1 MTDSATTLSALA
13 KVVFLLRDKTD
24 AQEEQRA
31 AFRTFA
37 HGLGG
42 RDLSVTLTAR
52 GFLVGVDEVPLGS
65 VAIDALYDQ
74 LAAIGVGGFCL
85 PAGLPMPA
93 LRSAVPA
100 VFASRADSR

>member
-24 AQEEQRA
+24 AQEEHRA

-37 HGLGG
+37 HGVGG
-42 RDLSVTLTAR
+42 RDLSGTLTSR
-52 GFLVGVDEVPLGS
+52 GFLCGVVEVPLGS
-65 VAIDALYDQ
+65 VAIDAVYDQ

-85 PAGLPMPA
+85 PAGLTMPA
-93 LRSAVPA
+93 LLSLGRARSVSPG
-100 VFASRADSR
+100 R